1 MEDDIAGL
9 GFRAI
14 YIQADGA
21 PWGWGAGHHRAGL
34 LRA

>member
-1 MEDDIAGL
+1 VEDDIAGP

-21 PWGWGAGHHRAGL
+21 PWGWAPDITVPAC
-34 LRA
+34 